1 MSSRWRHRNRITW
14 AKWRVF
20 DPFDRERYMTFYV
33 SVYEPTWEMP
43 YASLLIRATSGN
55 GSMFHRF
62 ASVDDLLKV
71 YVVPE
76 GYVERLREAII
87 KAEKIAD
94 DIHKDMR
101 LAMNRRQL
109 AKGGQIV
116 RTDTGEILA
125 EAERILSDG
134 YGLVED

>member
-1 MSSRWRHRNRITW
+1 MSNWKHTNRLTW
-14 AKWRVF
+14 AKWRVY
-20 DPFDRERYMTFYV
+20 DPFDRERYTTFYV
-33 SVYEPTWEMP
+33 SVYEPSWEFP
-43 YASLLIRATSGN
+43 FASLLIRVTSGK

-62 ASVDDLLKV
+62 ASVDDFMDV

-76 GYVERLREAII
+76 VYVNRLREAMW
-87 KAEKIAD
+87 KAEEIAD
-94 DIHKDMR
+94 GVNEDMK

-125 EAERILSDG
+125 EAERIIE
-134 YGLVED
+134 GL